1 MRQDS
6 SKRALLM
13 AGVLVSLI
21 VPWWPAHGQEPF
33 VDGFDDGDAVGW
45 SQFLG
50 TMSIS
55 MAQFHSST
63 YSLRVM
69 HPDENTA
76 GVIMR
81 EGFMAAEGVFEA
93 WFWVDNCYE
102 CDAMVAFQALDE
114 NNYYAVTCMP
124 LDLDGQATV
133 ELVRAVGGSIVTLAT
148 VHAPGILHTQE
159 WFKIRVHRYPDG
171 LINVFTVVRGVE
183 THQISVSDNTIT
195 QSLPFVL
202 GGWGGIYIDDV
213 KYDGLCCAGRTGD
226 ANGMDGDQPSIG
238 DVSVMIDAK
247 FISLSC
253 AGLLACIP
261 EADINQS
268 GGSDPA
274 CDDITIGDIAILID
288 YLFIT
293 GTSLG
298 LPNCL

>member
-1 MRQDS
+1 MRQDNS
-6 SKRALLM
+6 RKAV
-13 AGVLVSLI
+13 AVTGVLVALM
-21 VPWWPAHGQEPF
+21 VLWLPAHGQQPF
-33 VDGFDDGDAVGW
+33 VDGFDDGDAAGW
-45 SQFLG
+45 LQYLG
-50 TMSIS
+50 SMSIS
-55 MAQFHSST
+55 TSQFHSGS

-81 EGFMAAEGVFEA
+81 EGFAAAEGIFEA
-93 WFWVDNCYE
+93 WFRVDNCYE
-102 CDAMVAFQALDE
+102 CDAMVAFQALDD

-124 LDLDGQATV
+124 LELDGQATV
-133 ELVRAVGGSIVTLAT
+133 ELVRAVGGSIVTLAS

-159 WFKIRVHRYPDG
+159 WFKISVHRYPDG

-183 THQISVSDNTIT
+183 THQISVYDNSIT
-195 QSLPFVL
+195 EPRPMVL
-202 GGWGGIYIDDV
+202 GGWGGVYIDDV
-213 KYDGLCCAGRTGD
+213 KYETLCCNGRTGD

-247 FISLSC
+247 FISMSC
-253 AGLLACIP
+253 DGLLPCIS

-268 GGSDPA
+268 GGSDPI
-274 CDDITIGDIAILID
+274 CDDISIGDISILID

-293 GTSLG
+293 GSSLG